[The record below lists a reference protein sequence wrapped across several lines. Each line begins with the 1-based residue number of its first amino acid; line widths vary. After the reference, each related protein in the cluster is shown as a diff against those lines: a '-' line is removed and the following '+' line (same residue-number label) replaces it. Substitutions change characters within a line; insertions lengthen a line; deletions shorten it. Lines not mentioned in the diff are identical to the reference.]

1 MAQISKIKFNIIRGL
16 KTIRF
21 WSYFTLLLILMLL
34 GAWCLPP
41 KWFENILNE
50 IKAKYTVE
58 KIIEED
64 D

>member
-1 MAQISKIKFNIIRGL
+1 MAKISKIKFKIIRGL

-21 WSYFTLLLILMLL
+21 WSYFSLLLILMLL